1 MIKIYHNTRCRKSR
15 EAVEYLKEK
24 KIKFTIIE
32 YLKVNFTIEEMSMLI
47 SKLDINPINI
57 VRKNEV
63 IWKEKFKNLKHSDMD
78 IINLLVSNPKLIER
92 PIIEDSNKAVIGR
105 YILSNK
111 IFSKLKNLKPNKG
124 GEIHITDALQLLIN
138 DNEKFIAHNFS
149 GKYLDCGSM
158 EGYINSSKEI
168 AKL

>member
-32 YLKVNFTIEEMSMLI
+32 YLQVNFTIEEMSMLI

-92 PIIEDSNKAVIGR
+92 PIIEDSNKACT
-105 YILSNK
+105 SK
-111 IFSKLKNLKPNKG
+111 ISYFNSYKFSCKG
-124 GEIHITDALQLLIN
+124 HILIN
-138 DNEKFIAHNFS
+138 GIVVICIWID
-149 GKYLDCGSM
+149 
-158 EGYINSSKEI
+158 
-168 AKL
+168 KLH

>member
-1 MIKIYHNTRCRKSR
+1 MNCNMIKIYHNTRCRKSR

-63 IWKEKFKNLKHSDMD
+63 IWKEKFKNLKHSDKD

-105 YILSNK
+105 PLENLIDFIKSN
-111 IFSKLKNLKPNKG
+111 
-124 GEIHITDALQLLIN
+124 
-138 DNEKFIAHNFS
+138 
-149 GKYLDCGSM
+149 
-158 EGYINSSKEI
+158 
-168 AKL
+168 